1 MELEITNILW
11 EDLQDKKKELPKEL
25 RLNWKSNKWDYDQVS
40 NWLSEYFKV
49 KVGSL
54 NIKELNSDRQKMN
67 LNK

>member
-54 NIKELNSDRQKMN
+54 NIKELNNNSGST
-67 LNK
+67 

>member
-1 MELEITNILW
+1 MELEITNIFW

-49 KVGSL
+49 KVSSL
-54 NIKELNSDRQKMN
+54 NIKELNNNSGST
-67 LNK
+67 

>member
-11 EDLQDKKKELPKEL
+11 KDPQDEKKLPTEL

-49 KVGSL
+49 KVSSL
-54 NIKELNSDRQKMN
+54 NIKELNNSAGST
-67 LNK
+67 